1 MSKKDYIKLEIALD
15 ENRIPEKINWSAS
28 GNKTGEEFEEAK
40 AFFLTLFDP
49 KSRDTM
55 QMDLWTKEMQVI
67 EMDRF
72 IFQSLG
78 ALSELYFRA
87 TKNAELASDMKKFMQ
102 YFGQKTEIIS
112 EKK

>member
-1 MSKKDYIKLEIALD
+1 MKDFINIEIKLGKD
-15 ENRIPEKINWSAS
+15 KIPEKILWKAS
-28 GNKTGEEFEEAK
+28 GNNDGDKEQEAK

-49 KSRDTM
+49 KSRDTL

-72 IFQSLG
+72 VFQSLS

-87 TKNAELASDMKKFMQ
+87 TQNKELANDMKKFMQ
-102 YFGQKTEIIS
+102 YFGKQTEILS
-112 EKK
+112 